1 MKQSAKTSK
10 KHPSSLISFKRR
22 VTSLR
27 NLYHPDTVLSF
38 ETRKIGEEDNHHLRH
53 AKKLH
58 AKIYLERT
66 FIDSKDVGKDG
77 TIHHK
82 ADPHQNHADYF
93 VVVDKDRPNKVLAT
107 ARQIKTV
114 DGHDDLPVL
123 VQARISKRS
132 YRNIL
137 KVTPEHCIEIS
148 GLAKNKDVPS
158 EASLELYRSM
168 WLYSIEHGHK
178 YWLMA
183 CDVKLYKR
191 LKILFGNSIRRIGRQ
206 TSYKGGD
213 IIPCLL
219 DLDKS
224 HIVLTK
230 NLKSRHPMYGKIR
243 RNVAHN
249 FLRRPVAHP

>member
-1 MKQSAKTSK
+1 MKQSTEITK
-10 KHPSSLISFKRR
+10 KPLNTVVSFKKR
-22 VTSLR
+22 VASLR
-27 NLYHPDTVLSF
+27 NLYHPDTVLYF
-38 ETRKIGEEDNHHLRH
+38 DTQKIEEDDVKHMHR

-58 AKIYLERT
+58 AKVYLERT
-66 FIDSKDVGKDG
+66 FIDSEDVGKDG
-77 TIHHK
+77 TIHHE
-82 ADPHQNHADYF
+82 ADPHQRHSDYF
-93 VVVDKDRPNKVLAT
+93 VVVDKDRPDKVLAT

-114 DGHDDLPVL
+114 NGHHDLPVL
-123 VQARISKRS
+123 VQARVNRRS
-132 YRNIL
+132 HSNIL

-148 GLAKNKDVPS
+148 GLAKEKDVPS
-158 EASLELYRSM
+158 EAALELYRSM

-191 LKILFGNSIRRIGRQ
+191 LKILFGSSIKRIGRQ

-213 IIPCLL
+213 IIPCSL

-224 HIVLTK
+224 HIVLTR
-230 NLKSRHPMYGKIR
+230 NLKSRHPIYGKIR

-249 FLRRPVAHP
+249 FLRRPITHP